1 MSCRIELTLESD
13 QHKLVGG
20 PVWSSGVDGIFF
32 LRKKGLCVCLLE
44 VCTTLYWIDFELLAS
59 C

>member
-1 MSCRIELTLESD
+1 VRCRVELSLGSD

-32 LRKKGLCVCLLE
+32 FIKKGLFVCSLE